1 MLLYFLCLGLHPDHL
16 FQARTRANFQGFF
29 VFTRYYCSVL
39 EHPAGFPESGWWMVC
54 FLSLQV
60 PMPVHLLEE
69 GEMMVPHLP
78 AYFWGASMM
87 KPLRSQLALMR
98 NRGACSVLYFSSLE
112 SANFLHL
119 QIRPPHLCKCG
130 QLLLTAPFL
139 AHLLPLFILLST
151 AVQESK
157 AKVSTS
163 VVVMQ
168 SKV

>member
-112 SANFLHL
+112 CQFPSSPNPSSSF
-119 QIRPPHLCKCG
+119 
-130 QLLLTAPFL
+130 
-139 AHLLPLFILLST
+139 
-151 AVQESK
+151 
-157 AKVSTS
+157 
-163 VVVMQ
+163 M
-168 SKV
+168 